1 MTAGLVGHWLS
12 TGALKLPLP
21 GAGETARRWRRLAEL
36 TEIDV
41 VAGRLAE
48 AHTDAVAILAEL
60 GGPDPHPDQLWG
72 VWAAESSAARSYSG
86 AATARAPPSQ
96 HGLTPIAPCQKPGR
110 SR

>member
-21 GAGETARRWRRLAEL
+21 GSGETASRWQRLAEL

-60 GGPDPHPDQLWG
+60 
-72 VWAAESSAARSYSG
+72 ARTRSAAG
-86 AATARAPPSQ
+86 PA
-96 HGLTPIAPCQKPGR
+96 LGR
-110 SR
+110 VGGRVA